1 MVQDTKSSV
10 AQGLKGETVSPLVA
24 SNAGTHLSAEA
35 YREYRGQW
43 IALSADGTCILAS
56 ADDLNTLEDQ
66 LVADGADPEKVI
78 FDRVEDGEIVL
89 GGAELM

>member
-1 MVQDTKSSV
+1 M
-10 AQGLKGETVSPLVA
+10 ALGRKGETVSPLVA
-24 SNAGTHLSAEA
+24 SNAGTRLSAEA

-43 IALSADGTCILAS
+43 IALSADGMCIIAS

-78 FDRVEDGEIVL
+78 FDRVEDDDLVL
-89 GGAELM
+89 GGAELL

>member
-1 MVQDTKSSV
+1 MGEDTKGSV
-10 AQGLKGETVSPLVA
+10 VLGLKGETVSPLVA
-24 SNAGTHLSAEA
+24 SNAGTYLSAEA

-43 IALSADGTCILAS
+43 IALSADGTRILTG

-78 FDRVEDGEIVL
+78 FDRVEDDEIVL

>member
-1 MVQDTKSSV
+1 M
-10 AQGLKGETVSPLVA
+10 SPLVA
-24 SNAGTHLSAEA
+24 SNAGTYLSAEA

-43 IALSADGTCILAS
+43 IALSADGTCIPAS

-78 FDRVEDGEIVL
+78 FDRVEDDDLVL
-89 GGAELM
+89 GGAELL